1 MLVTEP
7 TRSVRRLVALGAIVG
22 ITVATVAFASPAL
35 AYPPTPPDAATS
47 RTHLGTLT
55 VSAPGSMTG
64 YSRDKFPHWIAQ
76 PSYGANCDTREVV
89 LKRDGTGVTTGS
101 DCYPTGGSWYSVYD
115 GTTTTVPSKVQIDHI
130 VPLADAWRS
139 GASSW
144 TTARRQAYANDL
156 TDPQLIAVS
165 ASSNESKGDKD
176 PSEWKPP
183 SQSEWCFY
191 ARDWIQ
197 VKYVFALHITSTE
210 KTALSSM
217 LDTC

>member
-1 MLVTEP
+1 MPVTTLP
-7 TRSVRRLVALGAIVG
+7 APLTRRAAAVVAAVV
-22 ITVATVAFASPAL
+22 ITVGFATPAL
-35 AYPPTPPDAATS
+35 AYPPTPPSEATS
-47 RTHLGTLT
+47 RSHLATLV
-55 VSAPGSMTG
+55 VSAPGSMAG

-76 PSYGANCDTREVV
+76 PSYGANCNTREVV
-89 LKRDGTGVTTGS
+89 LERDGSGVSTGS
-101 DCYPTGGSWYSVYD
+101 DCYPTSGSWYSVYD
-115 GTTTTVPSKVQIDHI
+115 RTTTTDPAKVQIDHI

-183 SQSEWCFY
+183 NHNEWCFY

-197 VKYVFALHITSTE
+197 VKYVFALHVTSAE
-210 KTALSSM
+210 KSALSSM